1 MLYNQT
7 KNFALSIVVL
17 SALSACKNDN
27 NNDEQNPIPDTTA
40 PVLSLIGDASLNH
53 EAGTNYSDAGASA
66 TDDVDGTISANIGV
80 SGSVDTST
88 IGTYTL
94 TYNVSDSS
102 GNSAASITRMVNVI
116 DTISPEISLLGEQ
129 NLTIEVGASYAEAG
143 ATATDLFEG
152 DLGNSII
159 VTGSVD
165 ISSIGSYEL
174 SYNVSDTSGNA
185 ATTVIRT
192 INVVDT
198 TAPIIVS
205 VSPQA
210 DASDVAV
217 TETIRVTFNEAIANN
232 SISNSAFVVTDSQS
246 ASVDGLIDIDAM
258 GTVLSFQAAQELSAG
273 EQYSVTISTD
283 ITDLSMNALANAFT
297 WQFTTL
303 AVSQQSFPV
312 LINEPG
318 SPAFNEPYLAVN
330 STGEAIA
337 AWRQGSDLKVN
348 MYSPQNNWVGV
359 EELSFGNTGFARQE
373 VKVAIAN
380 NGDAIAAWIN
390 DTGQNSNTTI
400 AARRYTKANGW
411 EDVFEIDDRD
421 GLIQEHDVA
430 IDNSGNAIVLWPFP
444 GNSSQDPGIYVR
456 RYNKASDTWSN
467 AYALTSSEDTRY
479 INPSIAMNDAGQA
492 IAAWVVDSEIVQS
505 AIYDAVL
512 SGNNNA
518 PWLSAQSIGL
528 PSENSVVVSNVDV
541 AINEQG
547 EAVATW
553 DQATNANTSGD
564 IYASYYSPV
573 DNWRAFEQ
581 LESMTEGEARY
592 PQVAMNDERA
602 IVVWTEYDGSAYSV
616 YTNTLSEQKQWLGVS
631 LLENSDYNAGD
642 SNAPGALVNI
652 DALGVVTVA
661 WEQPA
666 FIPETLSFEN
676 RLFLN
681 RFNVADTPNASE
693 VESLAQEAPLTEAF
707 RPALGVDAQG
717 NVIVVSQQLLNNSLN
732 IQAHSVPAK

>member
-7 KNFALSIVVL
+7 KNLALSMLFV
-17 SALSACKNDN
+17 SALSACGSDN

-40 PVLSLIGDASLNH
+40 PVLSLVGDANLNH

-66 TDDVDGTISANIGV
+66 TDDVDGTISANIV
-80 SGSVDTST
+80 VNGSVDTST

-102 GNSAASITRMVNVI
+102 GNSAASITRTVNVS
-116 DTISPEISLLGEQ
+116 DTLRPEIVLLGEQ
-129 NLTIEVGASYAEAG
+129 NLTIEVGASYTEAG
-143 ATATDLFEG
+143 ATATDFFEG
-152 DLGNSII
+152 DLSNSII

-165 ISSIGSYEL
+165 TSLIGSYEL

-185 ATTVIRT
+185 ATTAIRT
-192 INVVDT
+192 VSVVDT

-217 TETIRVTFNEAIANN
+217 TETITVTFNEAIANN

-258 GTVLSFQAAQELSAG
+258 GTMLSFQAAQELVAG

-283 ITDLSMNALANAFT
+283 ITDVSINALTNAFT
-297 WQFTTL
+297 WQFTTVE
-303 AVSQQSFPV
+303 ASQANFPT

-318 SPAFNEPYLAVN
+318 SPASEPYLAVN

-348 MYSPQNNWVGV
+348 MYSPQNNWGGV
-359 EELSFGNTGFARQE
+359 EELSFGNTGFARKE
-373 VKVAIAN
+373 VKVAIAD

-390 DTGQNSNTTI
+390 DTGQNANTTV

-411 EDVFEIDDRD
+411 ENVFTIDGRD
-421 GLIQEHDVA
+421 GLIHDVDVA
-430 IDNSGNAIVLWPFP
+430 IDNNGNAMLLWPFS
-444 GNSSQDPGIYVR
+444 GNSNQDPGVYVR
-456 RYNKASDTWSN
+456 RYNKASGTWGN
-467 AYALTSSEDTRY
+467 AYALIGNEDTTY
-479 INPSIAMNDAGQA
+479 TNPSIAMNNAGQA
-492 IAAWVVDSEIVQS
+492 IAAWVVDNEIIQS

-512 SGNNNA
+512 SGNNA

-528 PSENSVVVSNVDV
+528 SSEDSIVANYVDV

-553 DQATNANTSGD
+553 VQSTNTNTSGD
-564 IYASYYSPV
+564 IYASYYSPAN
-573 DNWRAFEQ
+573 NWRVAEP
-581 LESMTEGEARY
+581 LELMSAGEARY
-592 PQVAMNDERA
+592 PQVAMYNEQA
-602 IVVWTEYDGSAYSV
+602 IVVWTEYDGSRYSV
-616 YTNTLSEQKQWLGVS
+616 YSNMLSEQKQWLGPL
-631 LLENSDYNAGD
+631 LLENNDYDAGN
-642 SNAPGALVNI
+642 SNAAGALVDI
-652 DALGVVTVA
+652 DARGGVTIA
-661 WEQPA
+661 WEQDS
-666 FIPETLSFEN
+666 FISEIGTTRS

-681 RFNVADTPNASE
+681 RFNLNETPSTSE
-693 VESLAQEAPLTEAF
+693 IESLEQAAPLAEAY
-707 RPALGVDAQG
+707 RPALGVDALG
-717 NVIVVSQQLLNNSLN
+717 NAIVVTQRLLNNSLD
-732 IQAHSVPAK
+732 IQAHSVSAK